1 MGMIQ
6 EPITGCIVR
15 IFHDNKTALDALAH
29 EFAANGY
36 DEVEITEIFNPA
48 VASVISPFC
57 LRHARTG
64 NLDLDDWL
72 RIVAG
77 ELGDIK
83 VDGMMPNWGDT
94 LHISVELIH

>member
-15 IFHDNKTALDALAH
+15 IFHDNKDALNALAH

-57 LRHARTG
+57 LRHKRNG
-64 NLDLDDWL
+64 NLDLDAWL
-72 RIVAG
+72 RVVAG
-77 ELGDIK
+77 ELEDIRI
-83 VDGMMPNWGDT
+83 DGEMPNLGDT
-94 LHISVELIH
+94 LHVAVELVH